1 MSTRPRSQRLRRAW
15 HLVRRFFGA
24 LAPGAPS
31 TADEAWVRQHLAPD
45 LFDAWSS
52 MPNHDRRHSIGVARR
67 FQAGLSGSADAD
79 DDRWIAA
86 ALLHDLGKLDSGL
99 GVFGR
104 VAATL
109 ARAAF
114 GRTRTDRW
122 IDGRGLRRRYG
133 LYLRHDRLGADRIR
147 AAGGTE
153 PVARWAAAHH
163 DAAQWADTG
172 IPERVMVALDA
183 ADDD

>member
-1 MSTRPRSQRLRRAW
+1 MW
-15 HLVRRFFGA
+15 VRRHLSPA
-24 LAPGAPS
+24 LFA
-31 TADEAWVRQHLAPD
+31 AWAE
-45 LFDAWSS
+45 

-67 FQAGLSGSADAD
+67 LRAELAGSPEAD

-109 ARAAF
+109 ARAAL
-114 GRTRTDRW
+114 GRERTDRW
-122 IDGRGLRRRYG
+122 IDGRGLRRRFG
-133 LYLRHDRLGADRIR
+133 LYLRHDRLGAVRVR
-147 AAGGTE
+147 AAGGAE

-163 DAAQWADTG
+163 DSSLWADTG
-172 IPERVMVALDA
+172 IPMPVMVALDA